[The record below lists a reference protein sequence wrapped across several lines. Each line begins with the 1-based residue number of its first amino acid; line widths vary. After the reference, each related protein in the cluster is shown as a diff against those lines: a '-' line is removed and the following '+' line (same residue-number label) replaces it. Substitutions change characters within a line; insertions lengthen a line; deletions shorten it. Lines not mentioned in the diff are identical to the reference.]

1 MVHWHNLEQKNLEF
15 FVVLHFLHIKKDH
28 INESLS
34 TKSCS
39 KKRDFNEVWNSGN
52 SPKHN
57 LHHDAEEIH
66 PNGMKKIKA

>member
-1 MVHWHNLEQKNLEF
+1 MKVYQQK
-15 FVVLHFLHIKKDH
+15 VVV
-28 INESLS
+28 
-34 TKSCS
+34 